1 MRFLIYLFL
10 AYVAYRI
17 VKALLRPRKE
27 VPPGDVVD
35 EMVQCS
41 SCKTYIPRRESIRKT
56 VNGETYPFCSQECA
70 DKFTQSKEKQS
81 G

>member
-17 VKALLRPRKE
+17 LKALLRTHKE
-27 VPPGDVVD
+27 VPPGDVID

-41 SCKTYIPRRESIRKT
+41 SCRTYIPRRESVKKT
-56 VNGETYPFCSQECA
+56 VNGETYLFCSQECA
-70 DKFTQSKEKQS
+70 DKFSPSKS
-81 G
+81 